1 MEKPSKY
8 PSNNMRIIIEQTF
21 FSVLSLK
28 KKSLQKYKCWMSR
41 RSFKRVT
48 FRLKLLRQMRISLQ
62 KEFVFFNKSLE
73 NGKFPNCLKLANI
86 TPIFKKTIDQLV
98 FSLFFQK
105 YLKGQLAETFQS
117 SLTIYYL
124 IFNLVLEKVIEFNIA
139 YY

>member
-8 PSNNMRIIIEQTF
+8 SSNNMRIIIEQTF

-117 SLTIYYL
+117 SLIIYYL
-124 IFNLVLEKVIEFNIA
+124 IFNLVLEKVIELNIA

>member
-8 PSNNMRIIIEQTF
+8 SSNNMRIIIEQTF